1 MTPLYLPTT
10 DDRSAFAFCF
20 LRRLLAFFPLSG
32 LVPLPAAVAATIRR
46 QVNRMTSRTVRQSGT
61 RRTHAHSADR
71 LVERGRVLRENTPPN
86 DQTPCIESQLGQKKK
101 SAPQRRLL
109 RFVVECVIT
118 AAGSNGRCHLDDPYS
133 AWLYGLV
140 SVNAGSQRSLV
151 RNLGELDTRQSECDG
166 TLREDVG

>member
-32 LVPLPAAVAATIRR
+32 LVPLPAAMAATIRR

-101 SAPQRRLL
+101 ICPATPTSSFRRRMCYHGRWIQRPLSFGRPLL
-109 RFVVECVIT
+109 CLALRSGERKRRIT
-118 AAGSNGRCHLDDPYS
+118 AF
-133 AWLYGLV
+133 V
-140 SVNAGSQRSLV
+140 SSQ
-151 RNLGELDTRQSECDG
+151 
-166 TLREDVG
+166 LRRT

>member
-32 LVPLPAAVAATIRR
+32 LVPLPAAMAATIRR

-86 DQTPCIESQLGQKKK
+86 DQTPCIESQLGHKKK
-101 SAPQRRLL
+101 KKNLPRNADF
-109 RFVVECVIT
+109 FVSSSNVLSRPLDPT
-118 AAGSNGRCHLDDPYS
+118 AAVIWTTP
-133 AWLYGLV
+133 
-140 SVNAGSQRSLV
+140 
-151 RNLGELDTRQSECDG
+151 
-166 TLREDVG
+166 TLPGFTVW

>member
-32 LVPLPAAVAATIRR
+32 LVPLPAAMAATIRR

-101 SAPQRRLL
+101 ICPATPTSSFRR
-109 RFVVECVIT
+109 RMYT

>member
-101 SAPQRRLL
+101 NLPRNADFFVSSSNVHGRWIQRPLSFGRPLL
-109 RFVVECVIT
+109 CLALRSGERKRRIT
-118 AAGSNGRCHLDDPYS
+118 AF
-133 AWLYGLV
+133 V
-140 SVNAGSQRSLV
+140 SSQ
-151 RNLGELDTRQSECDG
+151 
-166 TLREDVG
+166 LRRT